1 MLNIGDFKLYPLQ
14 GGITQMDGGAMFGV
28 VPKALWTK
36 KYPPNELNQIPLVTH
51 PIFVQT
57 DEHNII
63 IDAGIGNGKLTDK
76 QKRNYGTTYES
87 DISNSLKQFNLTID
101 DIDIVLMSHMHFD
114 HACGL
119 TTADGQS
126 VFKNATIYTSQ
137 IEWNELRAPNIRSS
151 ATYWEQNYKGIEHQV
166 VTFVD
171 SMEIVPG
178 IKMIHTGGHSAGHSV
193 IEIESNGM
201 KGVHMADILP
211 TLAHLN
217 PLWVTAYDD
226 YPMDSIN
233 AKERLL
239 QRYIKEDYWFVFY
252 HDDNYFAL
260 KLDEQTKG
268 IKEEIRRDDLIE
280 I

>member
-1 MLNIGDFKLYPLQ
+1 MLNIGDFKLCPLQ

-28 VPKALWTK
+28 VPRALWTK
-36 KYPPNELNQIPLVTH
+36 KYPVNELNQIPLVTH

-57 DEHNII
+57 KEHNII
-63 IDAGIGNGKLTDK
+63 IDAGIGTGKLTDK

-87 DISNSLKQFNLTID
+87 DIDNSLNQFGINSN
-101 DIDIVLMSHMHFD
+101 DIDIVIMSHMHFD

-119 TTADGQS
+119 TTPDGQS

-137 IEWNELRAPNIRSS
+137 IEWNELRSPNIRSK
-151 ATYWEQNYKGIEHQV
+151 ATYWEENYKGIEHQV

-171 SMEIVPG
+171 SIEVIPG
-178 IKMIHTGGHSAGHSV
+178 ITMHHTGGHSAGHSV
-193 IEIESNGM
+193 IEIESDGE
-201 KGVHMADILP
+201 KAVHMADIMP
-211 TLAHLN
+211 TFAHLN

-239 QRYIKEDYWFVFY
+239 QKYIKNDYWFVFY
-252 HDDNYFAL
+252 HDADHFAVRI
-260 KLDEQTKG
+260 DEETRG
-268 IKEEIRRDDLIE
+268 IKENIRRDDLVE

>member
-1 MLNIGDFKLYPLQ
+1 MLNIGDFKLCPLQ

-28 VPKALWTK
+28 VPRALWTK
-36 KYPPNELNQIPLVTH
+36 KYPVNELNQIPLVTD
-51 PIFVQT
+51 PIFVQSK
-57 DEHNII
+57 EHNII

-87 DISNSLKQFNLTID
+87 DIENSLNQFGITIN
-101 DIDIVLMSHMHFD
+101 DIDIVIMSHMHFD

-119 TTADGQS
+119 TTPDGQS

-137 IEWNELRAPNIRSS
+137 IEWNELRSPNIRSKS
-151 ATYWEQNYKGIEHQV
+151 TYWEENYKGIEHQV
-166 VTFVD
+166 VTFVK
-171 SMEIVPG
+171 SMEIIPG
-178 IKMIHTGGHSAGHSV
+178 ITMHHTGGHSAGHSV
-193 IEIESNGM
+193 IEIESDGE
-201 KGVHMADILP
+201 KAVHMADIMP
-211 TLAHLN
+211 TIAHLN

-239 QRYIKEDYWFVFY
+239 QKYIKNDYWFVFY
-252 HDDNYFAL
+252 HDADHFAVRI
-260 KLDEQTKG
+260 DEETRG
-268 IKEEIRRDDLIE
+268 IKENIRRDDLVE